1 LEIWKQRKP
10 IKNINKKIG
19 MAKTVKNEKTKKM
32 LLTANINQLVISK
45 QLDKKIFDSM
55 DHEFHHRMKIYVMII
70 HYLPIMLFRRLT
82 LHSHH
87 DGNAFP

>member
-1 LEIWKQRKP
+1 MAFKKIYRQYCRINRSQHLETRRESSFLEIWKQRKP

-45 QLDKKIFDSM
+45 QLDKKS
-55 DHEFHHRMKIYVMII
+55 
-70 HYLPIMLFRRLT
+70 LTAWIMNFIT
-82 LHSHH
+82 V
-87 DGNAFP
+87 